1 MSASRDSSPA
11 TLQETL
17 AQAVVHHQNGRL
29 AEARP
34 LYERVLRQM
43 PDQSDALHLLGLLTA
58 QTGDPESG
66 IALIRKAVAQDG
78 AQPVFRLNLGRVLE
92 AVGRWAEAADAYGHA
107 ARLAPLIPDHHR
119 LEAVAQTKLGRA
131 EAAAR
136 AFRRLLAV
144 APEDG
149 EAVNALADAL
159 YDLGRP
165 GPAADWYG
173 RASALAPGDVL
184 PAYNQ
189 GAALRD
195 AGRPRDALAAFRR
208 AAVLAPLLVQAQ
220 EQVTGLCHALG
231 DRAGVAEA
239 GRRLM
244 ALEPGHGEGAK
255 ILGAALAAAEPWRE
269 GAAWLERA
277 AVLAPAPDALL
288 VLGNLWQERGHPAAS
303 PRCYRRALALAPDSA
318 TALTGLGMAL
328 SALGAMEEAATAARR
343 AVRADPEEAG
353 HALNAGA
360 VQHRAKRPEEAR
372 AWFRRAVALQPDGA
386 AGWTNLGT
394 HAIDAGAFDEALTL
408 LRRALALRAA
418 EREALASSN
427 LGVALMALG
436 RHGEAVAALRA
447 ALDRAPLDAEVRSNL
462 LFCLCFAEEAD
473 LGAVFE
479 EHRRF
484 ERAVTPVPPAAPRFD
499 AVNRDPERRL
509 RVGYLS
515 PDFQRYPGPG
525 YHFLLPLI
533 ERHDRAAVE
542 VTCYYADLPKDAAT
556 VRFAALADRWCP
568 VAALPDGELERLIR
582 ADGIDV
588 LVDCGGHM
596 SRNRMPLF
604 IRRPA
609 PVQVSLPLYPNTT
622 GLTAMDYQ
630 FSDHRFAAA
639 SADALHTEKLIRLPG
654 SVLCYR
660 PAESAVAPSVR
671 PPVETAGVFTF
682 GSFNNLTKLNAST
695 LALWGRVL
703 AAVPEARLMLKWR
716 GLSGG
721 GVARRVLDAFAAHG
735 VAESRLLLRGTA
747 PDPYED
753 YRLLDCALDP
763 VFANG
768 GTTTCDALW
777 MGVPVLSIAGEA
789 MISRWGATM
798 LGSVG
803 LGGLVVEREDDYVA
817 LAVRL
822 ATDRA
827 FLEAQRAGLRE
838 RMARSPLMDE
848 AGYVRAVEA
857 GYRLAWRRWCAGLPP
872 ARIDMSVA

>member
-1 MSASRDSSPA
+1 
-11 TLQETL
+11 
-17 AQAVVHHQNGRL
+17 AVV
-29 AEARP
+29 
-34 LYERVLRQM
+34 
-43 PDQSDALHLLGLLTA
+43 
-58 QTGDPESG
+58 
-66 IALIRKAVAQDG
+66 
-78 AQPVFRLNLGRVLE
+78 
-92 AVGRWAEAADAYGHA
+92 
-107 ARLAPLIPDHHR
+107 
-119 LEAVAQTKLGRA
+119 
-131 EAAAR
+131 
-136 AFRRLLAV
+136 
-144 APEDG
+144 
-149 EAVNALADAL
+149 
-159 YDLGRP
+159 
-165 GPAADWYG
+165 
-173 RASALAPGDVL
+173 
-184 PAYNQ
+184 
-189 GAALRD
+189 
-195 AGRPRDALAAFRR
+195 
-208 AAVLAPLLVQAQ
+208 
-220 EQVTGLCHALG
+220 
-231 DRAGVAEA
+231 
-239 GRRLM
+239 
-244 ALEPGHGEGAK
+244 
-255 ILGAALAAAEPWRE
+255 
-269 GAAWLERA
+269 
-277 AVLAPAPDALL
+277 
-288 VLGNLWQERGHPAAS
+288 
-303 PRCYRRALALAPDSA
+303 
-318 TALTGLGMAL
+318 
-328 SALGAMEEAATAARR
+328 
-343 AVRADPEEAG
+343 
-353 HALNAGA
+353 
-360 VQHRAKRPEEAR
+360 
-372 AWFRRAVALQPDGA
+372 LQPDGA
-386 AGWTNLGT
+386 AGWTNLGS
-394 HAIDAGAFDEALTL
+394 HAIDAGAFDDALTL
-408 LRRALALRAA
+408 LRRALTLRTA

-447 ALDRAPLDAEVRSNL
+447 ALRAPQDAEVRSNL
-462 LFCLCFAEEAD
+462 LFCLCFAEGGD

-484 ERAVTPVPPAAPRFD
+484 ERAVMPVPPAVD
-499 AVNRDPERRL
+499 RDPERRL

-533 ERHDRAAVE
+533 ERHDRSAVE
-542 VTCYYADLPKDAAT
+542 VTCYYVDLPKDAAT
-556 VRFAALADRWCP
+556 DRFAALADRWRA
-568 VAALPDGELERLIR
+568 VAALPDSELDRLIR

-630 FSDHRFAAA
+630 FSDHRFAAQ

-660 PAESAVAPSVR
+660 PAESVVTLPAH

-803 LGGLVVEREDDYVA
+803 LDALVVEREDDYVA

-848 AGYVRAVEA
+848 IGYARAVEA
-857 GYRLAWRRWCAGLPP
+857 GYRMAWRRWCAGLPP
-872 ARIDMSVA
+872 ARIDMSAA